1 VRQLSLGTPLLDI
14 GYLESGPG
22 DGPVAIL
29 MHGFPYDA
37 LACVEAGKLLADD
50 GWRVLIPWMRGYG
63 PTRFRDPA
71 TIRSGEQ
78 AAFGADLLAFMNGL
92 AIDRAVLAGY
102 DWGGRGACA
111 VAALWPERVTGLVS
125 IGGYNL
131 FDPVLLRNP
140 APPEDEVR
148 LWYCFYFH
156 SERGHQ
162 GLLRNRRA
170 VTHFLWK
177 QWSPSWRFDE
187 ATFERS
193 AAAFDNPDF
202 VDVVIHSY
210 RHRFEL
216 AEGDPAYA
224 ELERRLTRL
233 PAIEVPAFLLQ
244 GSDDGVDPR
253 RTIDGSRFPG
263 LVGTALVPG
272 GHNLIQENPRAVVDA
287 IGALSRA

>member
-1 VRQLSLGTPLLDI
+1 MRQLSVSTPLLDI
-14 GYLESGPG
+14 GYLEAGPA
-22 DGPVAIL
+22 DGRAAIL

-37 LACVEAGKLLADD
+37 LACVEAGEMLAAE

-63 PTRFRDPA
+63 PTRFHR
-71 TIRSGEQ
+71 TETMRSGEQ
-78 AAFGADLLAFMNGL
+78 GAFGADLLAFMDAL
-92 AIDRAVLAGY
+92 AVDKAMLAGY

-111 VAALWPERVTGLVS
+111 VAALWPERVSGLVS

-140 APPEDEVR
+140 APAEDEVR

-156 SERGHQ
+156 SERGRQ
-162 GLLRNRRA
+162 GLIRNRRG
-170 VTHFLWK
+170 VTRLLWE
-177 QWSPSWRFDE
+177 QWSPSWRFDD

-216 AEGDPAYA
+216 APGDPSYA
-224 ELERRLTRL
+224 GLESRLTTL
-233 PAIEVPAFLLQ
+233 PPIAVPAFLLQ

-253 RTIDGSRFPG
+253 RTIDGARFPG

-272 GHNLIQENPRAVVDA
+272 GHNLIQENPGAVVDA
-287 IGALSRA
+287 IRALA